1 MQKIKICPVCG
12 TVFGYPYSESYCTNK
27 CNGCENIITEID
39 VDTNEWMQILY
50 PKGKN
55 YNYPAHEIRAN
66 IKSINKLN
74 SEIFDK
80 YIKPLGQLDES
91 LDIYKLNMEK
101 YGHPTEDVGEI
112 HRKIREQALWELNE
126 AKIKAEQANK
136 PQCPTCHSYNV
147 RPISS
152 LNRAGSVFAWGLFS
166 SKLGKTYECLNCKYK
181 W

>member
-12 TVFGYPYSESYCTNK
+12 EVFGYPYSEPYRTNK
-27 CNGCENIITEID
+27 CNECENIITEID

-55 YNYPAHEIRAN
+55 YNYPAYEIRTN
-66 IKSINKLN
+66 INATDKFE

-91 LDIYKLNMEK
+91 LDSYKLNMER
-101 YGHPTEDVGEI
+101 YGHPTEDVEEI

-136 PQCPTCHSYNV
+136 PKCPTCSSTNIEK
-147 RPISS
+147 ISS
-152 LNRAGSVFAWGLFS
+152 FDKAAGAVMFGLFS
-166 SKLGKTYECLNCKYK
+166 KTAKSQFKCRNCGYK